1 MRDRSQFSQAPA
13 EAYATAPITKTHT
26 NPPNKIII
34 VNDNQEEIQSPV
46 PGLEKFQRKDEDV
59 DAPPLDSVPVQ
70 DIVARIRVTQS
81 ISTKHM
87 E

>member
-34 VNDNQEEIQSPV
+34 VNDN
-46 PGLEKFQRKDEDV
+46 
-59 DAPPLDSVPVQ
+59 
-70 DIVARIRVTQS
+70 
-81 ISTKHM
+81 
-87 E
+87 